1 MDAVRG
7 HEGSAQVQLS
17 RRDANAMTVVIIATM
32 FCNGFMITLMSV
44 TLPDVSRTFHVPVS
58 MANWIILA
66 FTIIGATMI
75 AMGARLLHRWG
86 IKVIFCL
93 ATALMALGGVIG
105 FLAVDYAMLMV
116 ARILQA
122 AAAGLLFPSA
132 STALLTI
139 AAPGKR
145 ALWLSLFT
153 AFGGIGFAI
162 SPFISGLLLTSFG
175 VHAVFAPTAVAGV
188 LCCIASALAMKPI
201 GERDPRSARIDVL
214 SVLIIFAGLGASMFG
229 ISLLEHDALL
239 ACGLIGGGCIMLCLF
254 AWRQSC
260 LAVPLL
266 DLRPLKSRMF
276 VVGILLLMFGSLA
289 EHAVRLTLPLYLEG
303 AIGFDA
309 SAAGLAMFIPQ
320 LTYSATS
327 MVAGRLTDA
336 RGIWPVVPL
345 GFLVIAAGFAGM
357 LFLSSQGL
365 ALPIIVAAVLIL
377 GGVGLVSSPN
387 RATALEALDP
397 KLLAAGASIASVA
410 IQLASSLSSSL
421 LVGSFSS
428 QMEALMHDGMAKA
441 AAYGAGFQHTLII
454 MCAIEAVML
463 IVSAIYAW
471 RRRASGLRVASRAA
485 SAHPASAAPGG
496 APAHPSSR

>member
-1 MDAVRG
+1 
-7 HEGSAQVQLS
+7 
-17 RRDANAMTVVIIATM
+17 
-32 FCNGFMITLMSV
+32 
-44 TLPDVSRTFHVPVS
+44 
-58 MANWIILA
+58 
-66 FTIIGATMI
+66 
-75 AMGARLLHRWG
+75 MGARLLHRWG

-260 LAVPLL
+260 LSVPLL

-289 EHAVRLTLPLYLEG
+289 EHAVRL
-303 AIGFDA
+303 ARR
-309 SAAGLAMFIPQ
+309 AAGVPRD
-320 LTYSATS
+320 S
-327 MVAGRLTDA
+327 GRVRGDA
-336 RGIWPVVPL
+336 
-345 GFLVIAAGFAGM
+345 
-357 LFLSSQGL
+357 
-365 ALPIIVAAVLIL
+365 
-377 GGVGLVSSPN
+377 
-387 RATALEALDP
+387 
-397 KLLAAGASIASVA
+397 
-410 IQLASSLSSSL
+410 L
-421 LVGSFSS
+421 LVGPGPCPADHRGCGAHLGRRGARELSESRDGS
-428 QMEALMHDGMAKA
+428 RGARSEA
-441 AAYGAGFQHTLII
+441 AGCGRIHRIRRHPARLIPLII
-454 MCAIEAVML
+454 
-463 IVSAIYAW
+463 
-471 RRRASGLRVASRAA
+471 ASGGVLLE
-485 SAHPASAAPGG
+485 PDGG
-496 APAHPSSR
+496 AHA